1 MKMRFTAIAGLV
13 ACVSAAQAYVIVQP
27 TAATSTHT
35 SYTGGEIERTIDQS
49 GLFTGY
55 TSGVTDFDAYIASSP
70 YHTNIFFGY
79 EWWVDDGSTTDTLI
93 YDLGAVYMVDRVA
106 LWNEESAGLDSVT
119 VTTATL
125 SDFSDAMGGGGFTAT
140 DWPETIYLP
149 DVHTLAGG
157 VRATRYVKLEVTAD
171 PTPSNASLGGVPYL
185 SMGEF
190 AVSAVPEPA
199 TMAVL
204 GLGAA
209 ALLRRRRR

>member
-1 MKMRFTAIAGLV
+1 MVAGVAMIAG
-13 ACVSAAQAYVIVQP
+13 AQAYVIVQP
-27 TAATSTHT
+27 VAASSTHT
-35 SYTGGEIERTIDQS
+35 SYTGGEIGRTIDQS
-49 GLFTGY
+49 GLSIGY
-55 TSGVTDFDAYIASSP
+55 TSGVTDFDAYVGSSP
-70 YHTNIFFGY
+70 WHTDIFFGN
-79 EWWVDDGSTTDTLI
+79 EWWVDDGSTTDVLI

-119 VTTATL
+119 VTTATA

-140 DWPETIYLP
+140 EWVSGWYLP

-157 VRATRYVKLEVTAD
+157 VRATRYVRLDVTAD
-171 PTPSNASLGGVPYL
+171 PTPSNTGLGGVPYL

-199 TMAVL
+199 TFAAL

-209 ALLRRRRR
+209 VLLRRRKR